1 MVKMKPMMANIFTLL
16 KRLMLMTL
24 IMGGLSACMYDRYLQ
39 QSNTRSSPYP
49 TRSNTVKTAKA
60 APIVQVN
67 SANYYEGL
75 SYRHVT
81 VRAGDTLSIIA
92 KRNNVPVQS
101 VIALNNSAPPYR
113 IYSGQLVKIPN
124 FILHRVASG
133 ETLYA
138 ISRLYDVEMGEVV
151 HFNFL
156 ESPYLLTAGTILNIP
171 QGDRQQTRVA
181 AVGSAAWTISGNNQK
196 QTVESRTRAVPQST
210 APSSQR
216 VASKTLSAPTVAAKP
231 LAAPTVSS
239 IDTKPEPEPKAPEPV
254 QVASIAPSV
263 VSDAAPSTA
272 VVGQKIPAEALPP
285 LPRHRYTTKSLPSRA
300 GNKFSWPAT
309 GPIISSFGKKDTGFH
324 NDGINIKLAPG
335 TPIRAAEN
343 GVVSY
348 VGNEMRSFGNLIL
361 ISHADGYVTTYGH
374 VATMSVYKGQAVKK
388 GDIIGTSGA
397 TGDVSIPQLHFEVRK
412 NGSAKNPKLMLAS
425 R

>member
-1 MVKMKPMMANIFTLL
+1 MKPMMANIFNLL
-16 KRLMLMTL
+16 KRLMLITL

-39 QSNTRSSPYP
+39 QSDTRSSPYP
-49 TRSNTVKTAKA
+49 TRSNAATTAAA

-67 SANYYEGL
+67 SASYYEGL

-81 VRAGDTLSIIA
+81 VRAGDTLSVIA
-92 KRNNVPVQS
+92 TRNNVPVQA

-113 IYSGQLVKIPN
+113 IYSGQLVKIPE
-124 FILHRVASG
+124 FIQHRVVGG

-138 ISRLYDVEMGEVV
+138 ISRVYEVEMGEIV

-156 ESPYLLTAGTILNIP
+156 EAPYLLAAGKVLNIP
-171 QGDRQQTRVA
+171 QSTRQQTRVA
-181 AVGSAAWTISGNNQK
+181 AVGPAAWTVSGNNQDRK
-196 QTVESRTRAVPQST
+196 VDSPNGT
-210 APSSQR
+210 APLDAVSSAPQ
-216 VASKTLSAPTVAAKP
+216 VSSKTLSAPQVASKP
-231 LAAPTVSS
+231 LAIPASPSVKTV
-239 IDTKPEPEPKAPEPV
+239 EKAPEPQKPV

-263 VSDAAPSTA
+263 VSDVAPSTA
-272 VVGQKIPAEALPP
+272 VVGQEIPAEAMPP
-285 LPRHRYTTKSLPSRA
+285 LPRHRYSTKSLPSRA
-300 GNKFSWPAT
+300 GRKFSWPAT

-324 NDGINIKLAPG
+324 NDGINIKLTPG
-335 TPIRAAEN
+335 TPVRAAEN

-374 VATMSVYKGQAVKK
+374 VATMSVYKGQAVQK
-388 GDIIGTSGA
+388 GDIIGTSGT
-397 TGDVSIPQLHFEVRK
+397 TGDVSIPQLHFEIRK